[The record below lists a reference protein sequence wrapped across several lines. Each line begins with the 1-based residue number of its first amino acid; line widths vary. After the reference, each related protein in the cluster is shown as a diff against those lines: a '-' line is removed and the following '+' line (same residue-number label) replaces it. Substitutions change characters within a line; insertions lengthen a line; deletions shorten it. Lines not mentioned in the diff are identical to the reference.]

1 MADTQP
7 VRRSGRARTAVTSY
21 ADEQAQ
27 QDTMSAPPAK
37 RRKAAAEASQLQE
50 EDELMGDVTIKSE
63 HTQFD
68 EQKLP
73 SKTAKRV
80 KLEPNDDEYTDAAV
94 AKTEDGDD
102 FQPEPKPKKTRKKA
116 AKKVKA
122 IGKLDSEG
130 VMRLDTT
137 EPRPPGERKPP
148 RVCVSTQPSHD
159 LLARGNHHA
168 STLSHQSR
176 ERMASLSILLR
187 SWRRTS
193 RTALSAKCPRSSA
206 WLQVS
211 RRFG

>member
-148 RVCVSTQPSHD
+148 RVYAVPPKQGANGKPFNLAEILAENFEERFERKVSKIKR
-159 LLARGNHHA
+159 LAPGEPEVR
-168 STLSHQSR
+168 L
-176 ERMASLSILLR
+176 
-187 SWRRTS
+187 
-193 RTALSAKCPRSSA
+193 KP
-206 WLQVS
+206 
-211 RRFG
+211 

>member
-137 EPRPPGERKPP
+137 EPRPPGERKPQ
-148 RVCVSTQPSHD
+148 RVYAVPPKQGANGKPFNLAEILAENFEERFERKVSKIKR
-159 LLARGNHHA
+159 LAPGEPEVR
-168 STLSHQSR
+168 L
-176 ERMASLSILLR
+176 
-187 SWRRTS
+187 
-193 RTALSAKCPRSSA
+193 KP
-206 WLQVS
+206 
-211 RRFG
+211 